1 MLQKPQ
7 HIPEGEV
14 LEVLSPE
21 LLGSGLLG
29 SNTEHTGKDT
39 PASESRQPSLMG
51 SGNLHWTG
59 PRGCRY
65 TLHCRSTTQTRHKLS
80 VQEMTGRRNDRILA
94 MPDTR
99 VPARKAS
106 TCTRFLTLRTV
117 GTTELPCWGCSD
129 MVGKLQVGR
138 KGGSH
143 FLACRDI
150 LSLHLFICVPQAPC
164 PTLHSVKSQR

>member
-1 MLQKPQ
+1 MEHFYFQSNYKQQQKRRSLSCPDPSLKRSQWKHDRAGLGAVLQKPQ

-14 LEVLSPE
+14 LEVLSAE
-21 LLGSGLLG
+21 LLG

-39 PASESRQPSLMG
+39 PVSESRQPSLMG

-65 TLHCRSTTQTRHKLS
+65 TPHCRSTTQTRHKLS

-94 MPDTR
+94 MPDAR

-106 TCTRFLTLRTV
+106 TCTRFPTVRTV

-129 MVGKLQVGR
+129 MVGE
-138 KGGSH
+138 
-143 FLACRDI
+143 
-150 LSLHLFICVPQAPC
+150 
-164 PTLHSVKSQR
+164 